1 MCVQPVIGWPSYLLA
16 AEEAVPNSS
25 VQSVTAQTV
34 NRTTVSPTP
43 VVVNRT
49 EPEVE
54 IPAGFKLAE
63 NPLDEEVTEC
73 GALSEPLVPMTRA
86 SDGKDNA
93 ELAMAL
99 YRYMRRTAARDVSA
113 LVEFCAQNS
122 KSRWRVAVLHNL
134 GKLYYFQ
141 GYYSKALATWEEAW
155 QEGKNATDGGAVA
168 LVNQTFAEVGR
179 MNARLG
185 RIARLEELVQE
196 SASRQFLGGSAEAIV
211 NLKDALALMKHD
223 PGHSFRCGPLALAEI
238 RASQHLSDAGDQ
250 KIAAEESTN
259 KGCSFMQVANLAA
272 AAGMK
277 YQLAKRDPGAAVIT
291 PAVVHWKVGHYAALV
306 KADHGKYLA
315 KDLTFQ
321 NNLWLSQAAIDEEA
335 SGYFLVPQGRLPEG
349 WHPVTTTQIA
359 DIWGCGQTNN
369 NTPGG
374 ESGDDP
380 GAGCGGGGL
389 GMAHYD
395 VKLQAVSLTVF
406 DTPVG
411 YHPPVGPASLFTVRY
426 HQRADGQP
434 ATFSFS
440 NLGPNWY
447 HDWMAYVVDDP
458 TNPGADVALF
468 PRGGGNFTFAGF
480 STTTQSYALDLVS
493 NTTLVLI
500 SPTSYER
507 LFPDGSKEVY
517 AQPNAVTGA
526 GRQVFLTQVV
536 DSHGNTLTF
545 KYDSKYRLVSV
556 KDAIG
561 QVTTLQYALKADP
574 YKITEVKDPFGRS
587 AKLSYASVNG
597 TYMLAST
604 TDEIGI
610 TSSFQYDVGFLHQL
624 TTPYGKTTFFF
635 DQNFGDIGTGRS
647 VDIYDPENGHRR
659 IEYNQNVNYSF
670 SDSLIPSG
678 MNLFNAYLNFRDT
691 FYWDQHAMA
700 VAPYDYTKAVVY
712 HFQHSPDGQSTSRLL
727 ESVGRPLESRTWMNY
742 PGQGQSGFENGVTI
756 GKPSLVGRIVD
767 NSGTTQLSQYSYNGL
782 GNITSGVDPSGRI
795 TQFIYATNGIDVM
808 QVQHSNGSSYDTV
821 RSTVYN
827 GQHLPTQITDA
838 AGQITKITYNIFGEV
853 VSVTNP
859 KNEVTRYKYDSDGY
873 LQTVTDALGAIQASY
888 TYDGFGR
895 VQTYTD
901 VSGFTL
907 TYKYDNLN
915 RITETLYPDG
925 TTNTYTYQNLS
936 LIQSTDRLNRVTKYG
951 YNSLQQLVE
960 VTDPAGHKTQYSY
973 CGCGSLN
980 GITDGNGNTTTFI
993 RDLEERLT
1001 QKIYADNSIVAV
1013 NYDVGGRLSSVVDA
1027 KNQTTSYKYWPDN
1040 LLQEVTYA
1048 SPTPAVSFT
1057 YDAYGRVDSMTD
1069 GTGTTDY
1076 SYVTPGNLGALRLG
1090 TETKPTGYGT
1100 IFYNYDQLGRVVEE
1114 LIYDA
1119 AGTLDARTFTYDP
1132 IGRISQEQNGLG
1144 KFTYQFVGSSVRL
1157 QTLLEPNNQTFNYQ
1171 YYNAAGNFWLQKIQQ
1186 VAGTATVSHQYT
1198 YDAKGNI
1205 RSWTQANPSDGTAT
1219 WNATYDGDDELH
1231 TLTSQASKSGSGLD
1245 LGTGGWTDDPGANLT
1260 QFTSSS
1266 SLAAF
1271 QSALYQVNPL
1281 NQVTSITPGT
1291 SGATAI
1297 SYDPNGNPLNG
1308 INAASANKTTVT
1320 GARTYTWDG
1329 ANRLSQITYSGTGD
1343 ATSLSYDGLGRL
1355 VRLVE
1360 SVNGTIKSTQLYVWN
1375 GNAIVEQRNTRGT
1388 ILKEY
1393 FNQGFLAGT
1402 TAYYY
1407 GKDHLGSIR
1416 NLTDAT
1422 GTIQTQLDYGLYGE
1436 LTGLTGKT

>member
-1 MCVQPVIGWPSYLLA
+1 
-16 AEEAVPNSS
+16 
-25 VQSVTAQTV
+25 
-34 NRTTVSPTP
+34 
-43 VVVNRT
+43 
-49 EPEVE
+49 
-54 IPAGFKLAE
+54 
-63 NPLDEEVTEC
+63 
-73 GALSEPLVPMTRA
+73 
-86 SDGKDNA
+86 
-93 ELAMAL
+93 
-99 YRYMRRTAARDVSA
+99 
-113 LVEFCAQNS
+113 
-122 KSRWRVAVLHNL
+122 
-134 GKLYYFQ
+134 
-141 GYYSKALATWEEAW
+141 
-155 QEGKNATDGGAVA
+155 
-168 LVNQTFAEVGR
+168 
-179 MNARLG
+179 
-185 RIARLEELVQE
+185 
-196 SASRQFLGGSAEAIV
+196 
-211 NLKDALALMKHD
+211 
-223 PGHSFRCGPLALAEI
+223 
-238 RASQHLSDAGDQ
+238 
-250 KIAAEESTN
+250 
-259 KGCSFMQVANLAA
+259 
-272 AAGMK
+272 
-277 YQLAKRDPGAAVIT
+277 
-291 PAVVHWKVGHYAALV
+291 
-306 KADHGKYLA
+306 
-315 KDLTFQ
+315 
-321 NNLWLSQAAIDEEA
+321 
-335 SGYFLVPQGRLPEG
+335 
-349 WHPVTTTQIA
+349 
-359 DIWGCGQTNN
+359 
-369 NTPGG
+369 
-374 ESGDDP
+374 
-380 GAGCGGGGL
+380 
-389 GMAHYD
+389 
-395 VKLQAVSLTVF
+395 
-406 DTPVG
+406 
-411 YHPPVGPASLFTVRY
+411 
-426 HQRADGQP
+426 
-434 ATFSFS
+434 
-440 NLGPNWY
+440 
-447 HDWMAYVVDDP
+447 MAYVVDDP
-458 TNPGADVALF
+458 TNPGADVTLF

-507 LFPDGSKEVY
+507 LFPDGSKEIY

-624 TTPYGKTTFFF
+624 KTPYGNTTFFF

-742 PGQGQSGFENGVTI
+742 PGQGQSGFESGVTI

-808 QVQHSNGSSYDTV
+808 QVQHYNGSTYDTV

-838 AGQITKITYNIFGEV
+838 AGQITKITYNKFGEV
-853 VSVTNP
+853 TSVTKPRN
-859 KNEVTRYKYDSDGY
+859 KVTRYKYDSNGY
-873 LQTVTDALGAIQASY
+873 LQTVTDALGATQASY

-915 RITETLYPDG
+915 RITETLYPDS

-936 LIQSTDRLNRVTKYG
+936 LMQSTDRLNRVTKYG

-993 RDLEERLT
+993 RDLEEWLT
-1001 QKIYADNSIVAV
+1001 QKSYSDNLIAAV

-1027 KNQTTSYKYWPDN
+1027 RKQTTSYKYLTAN
-1040 LLQEVTYA
+1040 LLQEVAYA

-1076 SYVTPGNLGALRLG
+1076 NYVTPGNLTALRLG

-1100 IFYNYDQLGRVVEE
+1100 IFYNYDQLSRVVEE
-1114 LIYDA
+1114 LIYDD

-1157 QTLLEPNNQTFNYQ
+1157 QSLLEPNNQTFNYQ
-1171 YYNAAGNFWLQKIQQ
+1171 YYNAAGNFWLQQIQQ
-1186 VAGTATVSHQYT
+1186 VAGTATVNHQYT

-1205 RSWTQANPSDGTAT
+1205 QSWTQANPSDGTAT

-1245 LGTGGWTDDPGANLT
+1245 LGTGGW
-1260 QFTSSS
+1260 S
-1266 SLAAF
+1266 
-1271 QSALYQVNPL
+1271 
-1281 NQVTSITPGT
+1281 
-1291 SGATAI
+1291 
-1297 SYDPNGNPLNG
+1297 
-1308 INAASANKTTVT
+1308 
-1320 GARTYTWDG
+1320 
-1329 ANRLSQITYSGTGD
+1329 
-1343 ATSLSYDGLGRL
+1343 
-1355 VRLVE
+1355 
-1360 SVNGTIKSTQLYVWN
+1360 
-1375 GNAIVEQRNTRGT
+1375 
-1388 ILKEY
+1388 
-1393 FNQGFLAGT
+1393 
-1402 TAYYY
+1402 
-1407 GKDHLGSIR
+1407 
-1416 NLTDAT
+1416 
-1422 GTIQTQLDYGLYGE
+1422 
-1436 LTGLTGKT
+1436 